1 MRAARRAGGRTFPAR
16 SQGRKEEVSRL
27 AECAPRGEQRE
38 KEQDGG
44 KGEEGLE
51 KLPEEVAAA
60 GKRR

>member
-1 MRAARRAGGRTFPAR
+1 MPEHLRSFYVHRPVQGKHAAEAAR

-44 KGEEGLE
+44 KG
-51 KLPEEVAAA
+51 
-60 GKRR
+60 